1 MKRFELSRR
10 ALRDLEGILDFIA
23 ERSLD
28 AADRVQDDFDRAF
41 RRLAQDPGM
50 GHLRQDLTKREVL
63 FWRVHSYLVIYEGST
78 PLRIVRILHG
88 KRDVS
93 KVFPKG

>member
-1 MKRFELSRR
+1 
-10 ALRDLEGILDFIA
+10 
-23 ERSLD
+23 
-28 AADRVQDDFDRAF
+28 
-41 RRLAQDPGM
+41 
-50 GHLRQDLTKREVL
+50 VL